1 MQFNNRHYAIPALIE
16 DLEMAMEDVDEQ
28 EIKNE
33 IQLMIHSLNFVDARI
48 FKLDLYLSGTIT
60 KQSLINQLNQIY
72 ENSSDH
78 SGSCW
83 SG

>member
-16 DLEMAMEDVDEQ
+16 DLEMAMEDETEQ

-48 FKLDLYLSGTIT
+48 FKMDLYLSGTIST
-60 KQSLINQLNQIY
+60 QSFINQLNQLY
-72 ENSSDH
+72 ETSADN
-78 SGSCW
+78 SGSC
-83 SG
+83 

>member
-16 DLEMAMEDVDEQ
+16 DLEMAMEDETEQ

-48 FKLDLYLSGTIT
+48 FKLDLYLSGTIST
-60 KQSLINQLNQIY
+60 KSFIIQLNQIY
-72 ENSSDH
+72 ETSSDH
-78 SGSCW
+78 SGSC
-83 SG
+83 

>member
-72 ENSSDH
+72 ETSTDN
-78 SGSCW
+78 SGSC
-83 SG
+83 

>member
-1 MQFNNRHYAIPALIE
+1 MAQFNNLHYAIPSLIE
-16 DLEMAMEDVDEQ
+16 DLEMAIEDETEQ

-72 ENSSDH
+72 ETSTKH
-78 SGSCW
+78 SGSC
-83 SG
+83 

>member
-16 DLEMAMEDVDEQ
+16 DLEMTMDEVDDDL
-28 EIKNE
+28 IRNE

-60 KQSLINQLNQIY
+60 KKSLITQINQVY
-72 ENSSDH
+72 ETSSNNP
-78 SGSCW
+78 GSC
-83 SG
+83 

>member
-16 DLEMAMEDVDEQ
+16 DLEMAMEDETEQ

-60 KQSLINQLNQIY
+60 TKSFINQLNQLY
-72 ENSSDH
+72 ETSSDN
-78 SGSCW
+78 SGSC
-83 SG
+83 

>member
-16 DLEMAMEDVDEQ
+16 DLEMAMEDETEQ

-60 KQSLINQLNQIY
+60 SRSFINQLNQIY
-72 ENSSDH
+72 ETSSDH
-78 SGSCW
+78 SGSC
-83 SG
+83 

>member
-16 DLEMAMEDVDEQ
+16 DLEMVIDEVDDDL
-28 EIKNE
+28 IRNE

-60 KQSLINQLNQIY
+60 KNSLIKQINQVY
-72 ENSSDH
+72 ETSSNNTRP
-78 SGSCW
+78 C
-83 SG
+83 

>member
-1 MQFNNRHYAIPALIE
+1 MPQFNNRHYAIPALIE

-48 FKLDLYLSGTIT
+48 FKLDLYLSGTIST
-60 KQSLINQLNQIY
+60 QSFINQLNQLY
-72 ENSSDH
+72 ESSTDY
-78 SGSCW
+78 SGSC
-83 SG
+83 

>member
-16 DLEMAMEDVDEQ
+16 DLEMTMEDETEQ

-48 FKLDLYLSGTIT
+48 FKLDLYLSGTIST
-60 KQSLINQLNQIY
+60 KSFINQLNAIY
-72 ENSSDH
+72 ETSSNNP
-78 SGSCW
+78 GSC
-83 SG
+83 

>member
-16 DLEMAMEDVDEQ
+16 DLEMAMEDETEQ

-48 FKLDLYLSGTIT
+48 FKLDLYLSGTIST
-60 KQSLINQLNQIY
+60 QSFINQLNQLY
-72 ENSSDH
+72 ETSSNN
-78 SGSCW
+78 SGSC
-83 SG
+83 